1 MLKTYLGALFL
12 AIAPAIVVIGAGYWF
27 LAYGMSQDRYF
38 GVSILGIIIG
48 TAILRAKRIW
58 WVGDVSACRHERQ
71 REAPSFKKGNE
82 RWKLP

>member
-58 WVGDVSACRHERQ
+58 
-71 REAPSFKKGNE
+71 
-82 RWKLP
+82 